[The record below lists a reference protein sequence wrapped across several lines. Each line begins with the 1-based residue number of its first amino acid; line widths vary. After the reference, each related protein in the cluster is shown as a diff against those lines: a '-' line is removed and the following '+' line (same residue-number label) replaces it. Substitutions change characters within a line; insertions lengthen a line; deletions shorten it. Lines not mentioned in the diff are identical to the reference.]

1 MHGTLPAWFFIMSSS
16 ISTLLRSKTA
26 SSRPS
31 AALFAA
37 FSGGL
42 LTTVVVRKT
51 SLQQAKH
58 QSNDNRSPDTFQI
71 ETDLMERIAQKPY
84 LQAFTSNDQH
94 PKGVPHRLR
103 ILAIDV
109 PEMRTAFDGECRINL
124 SKVYADDI
132 APSKV
137 LPRDIGSNNDT
148 TTKDGKAKKLSAATK
163 VAQKSMAKS
172 LIKCRKQ
179 KKIGIE
185 LLEASVA
192 DLNPN
197 NMRKTH
203 QFGNLVSYD
212 PGKYATRPV
221 KKKTTDGSSTVP
233 VSATSSTTEKAG
245 GDKTAASSDTAT
257 DSVEG
262 TSIRKDSHEGSVLAT
277 EEDEV
282 DAPWNQYAWIEEMQL
297 RVSILILCDFLWK
310 SARLAL
316 SRRLTPK
323 FRTFQINGKV
333 PFGSTLRAAS
343 SLTRILHGNVYSTTI
358 PSNRAFWEWFLPPIL
373 HRNPAGIEGNRRN
386 WASHK
391 PHAVIADGAAMQ
403 RVPGS
408 MRFLQKTCQEA
419 DVLLFIVNDPRV
431 WGGNTHQDLNDA
443 LQDMR
448 KTIKYKIVQQSMR
461 GSSFGRGR
469 LLGQLETEAKWQAK
483 DMGRRTRQAVKDA
496 NKRLQQERAND
507 WSKIDDKG
515 LQTKLIHHKV
525 IHVPTADK
533 GDTQPLAPTYTDGMV
548 KLARQ
553 CLESLLPTTVE
564 RESKP
569 AVENQPKSKSVDSK
583 AVERADAADTSMASV
598 GAWNQGY
605 T

>member
-1 MHGTLPAWFFIMSSS
+1 MSSLGT
-16 ISTLLRSKTA
+16 ILRAKVA
-26 SSRPS
+26 SSS
-31 AALFAA
+31 GSSTAALIAA

-42 LTTVVVRKT
+42 LATTAMVRKT
-51 SLQQAKH
+51 SLQQQNKQQ
-58 QSNDNRSPDTFQI
+58 QSSNENNNTNEDTNFLI

-94 PKGVPHRLR
+94 PRGVPHRLR

-132 APSKV
+132 APAKL
-137 LPRDIGSNNDT
+137 LPKEENNNNNNNGG
-148 TTKDGKAKKLSAATK
+148 DGKETSKQKKKKAKLTS
-163 VAQKSMAKS
+163 VAQKTLAKS
-172 LIKCRKQ
+172 LIKCRKR
-179 KKIGIE
+179 KKIGVE
-185 LLEASVA
+185 LLEASVE
-192 DLNPN
+192 DLNPH

-221 KKKTTDGSSTVP
+221 ASRRQSKLNNDDDDDNDEESLPIRKK
-233 VSATSSTTEKAG
+233 AT
-245 GDKTAASSDTAT
+245 ASG
-257 DSVEG
+257 G
-262 TSIRKDSHEGSVLAT
+262 TSIRKDSHEGTVLAT
-277 EEDEV
+277 EDDEI

-297 RVSILILCDFLWK
+297 R
-310 SARLAL
+310 
-316 SRRLTPK
+316 
-323 FRTFQINGKV
+323 INGKV
-333 PFGSTLRAAS
+333 PFGSTLSAAS
-343 SLTRILHGNVYSTTI
+343 SLTRILHGNVYRTTV
-358 PSNRAFWEWFLPPIL
+358 PSNRTFWEWFLPPIL
-373 HRNPAGIEGNRRN
+373 HRDPAGSEGNTNRRSN

-419 DVLLFIVNDPRV
+419 NVPLFIVNDPRV

-448 KTIKYKIVQQSMR
+448 KTIKYNIVQQSMR
-461 GSSFGRGR
+461 GSAFGRGR

-507 WSKIDDKG
+507 WSTLDEEN
-515 LQTKLIHHKV
+515 LHNKLVDHKV
-525 IHVPTADK
+525 IEVRKAKKGADEVPT
-533 GDTQPLAPTYTDGMV
+533 TSYTAGMV

-553 CLESLLPTTVE
+553 CVESLVVVAAE
-564 RESKP
+564 EEAKMAKP
-569 AVENQPKSKSVDSK
+569 AK
-583 AVERADAADTSMASV
+583 ASNIPSGSEASEGMEAADMAAV
-598 GAWNQGY
+598 GA
-605 T
+605 